1 MRTIV
6 LLHFEYKLYLASAK
20 QLFPLEAKF
29 EERIKNTEQPLNYFT
44 NYSQTFRLIKHLGAS
59 QLACDTDW
67 TVRRSNNITAE
78 IYMTSIDPKSMIIN
92 QK

>member
-1 MRTIV
+1 MQQNNQWKEFSISTMRTIV

-59 QLACDTDW
+59 QLACDTDLDSKE
-67 TVRRSNNITAE
+67 V
-78 IYMTSIDPKSMIIN
+78 
-92 QK
+92 